1 MADTASAR
9 PSASSVHWSCHRAA
23 KVLIRH
29 PHRPDFVEEPSR
41 LRARIGTQQ
50 GGNEMNPQTPTAYY
64 WGDRLE
70 LLKDK
75 DAWNGIPLGARA
87 VEMVMAVDDL
97 LSLRKDL
104 QPRGQ
109 SSWQMGNRLELLWKA
124 R

>member
-1 MADTASAR
+1 M
-9 PSASSVHWSCHRAA
+9 
-23 KVLIRH
+23 
-29 PHRPDFVEEPSR
+29 
-41 LRARIGTQQ
+41 
-50 GGNEMNPQTPTAYY
+50 
-64 WGDRLE
+64 E